1 MSPSVSRPP
10 LWQFLLAY
18 AAIYLI
24 WGSSFLGIRWS
35 VETIPP
41 TLAMGVRS
49 VVGGLGMLV
58 FGRAVGGR
66 WPTRG
71 ELAAALGVGL
81 VLFAGNNGLLAEA
94 QRRVPS
100 GIAALIVATIPLFV
114 PMVVWAA
121 GGGRPS
127 LRAASGLALG
137 LGGVALL
144 VFGRGGG
151 GAVAPIDAGMI
162 MLAAFLWAIGTV
174 LSTRVPRSPSLAI
187 NAGLQLLGGGSA
199 LVLYAVATGQVAPEL
214 VHAVSTKSALSVV
227 YLTLT
232 GTVLGFG
239 AYAWLLRY
247 EPPTRVAT
255 YAFVNPVVAVII
267 GWGVEGE
274 PITALL
280 LAAMCV
286 IVAAVVLIVLEKR
299 RPAR

>member
-1 MSPSVSRPP
+1 MSVPIPRPP
-10 LWQFLLAY
+10 AWRLLLAY

-41 TLAMGVRS
+41 ALAMGVRS
-49 VVGGLGMLV
+49 MIGGLGMLA
-58 FGRAVGGR
+58 FGLVTGGR
-66 WPTRG
+66 RPTRG
-71 ELAAALGVGL
+71 EFAAALGLGL
-81 VLFAGNNGLLAEA
+81 ILFAGNNGLLAEA

-121 GGGRPS
+121 GGGRPTR
-127 LRAASGLALG
+127 RAAIGLALG

-144 VFGRGGG
+144 VLGRGAGG
-151 GAVAPIDAGMI
+151 GVAPLDAGMI
-162 MLAAFLWAIGTV
+162 MLAAFLWALGTV
-174 LSTRVPRSPSLAI
+174 LSTRVQRPPSLFV
-187 NAGLQLLGGGSA
+187 NAGLQLLGGGGA
-199 LVLYAVATGQVAPEL
+199 LVLYAVATGAATPDLLERI
-214 VHAVSTKSALSVV
+214 STRSALSVA

-239 AYAWLLRY
+239 AYAWLLRH

-267 GWGVEGE
+267 GWAVEGE

-286 IVAAVVLIVLEKR
+286 IVTAVVLIVLEKR
-299 RPAR
+299 PTA